1 MKTAMVHARI
11 EPDTKRSAEGVLR
24 RLGISPTEAIR
35 IFYRQI
41 TLRNGLP
48 FAVHVPTKRTAA
60 TLRKSQGGQGVEPFD
75 SLEHLFESWEK

>member
-11 EPDTKRSAEGVLR
+11 EPATKRSAEGVLR

-41 TLRNGLP
+41 TMRKGLP
-48 FAVHVPTKRTAA
+48 FAVHVPNALTAA
-60 TLRKSQGGQGVEPFD
+60 TLQKSQRGEDIQTFD
-75 SLEHLFESWEK
+75 SLEQMFESWEK